1 MNALEGLNVVYLDK
15 MKTLYR
21 LYANPFFYG
30 KSIGIHITVIL

>member
-21 LYANPFFYG
+21 LYANPFFMENQ
-30 KSIGIHITVIL
+30 